1 MSLTC
6 FFLLKRWNLQD
17 KKLKD
22 DLIERMT
29 QFFGPCA
36 FERNKLL
43 EKDGLCLKYIR
54 DQYRKNLWDNP
65 RYECPPYV
73 PEAKWQALILDGKY
87 KADKKNRNTLVEST
101 PPRYVIL
108 LRM

>member
-6 FFLLKRWNLQD
+6 FFLLKRWNQQE

-22 DLIERMT
+22 DLVDSMT
-29 QFFGPCA
+29 QLFGPHA
-36 FERNKLL
+36 FKRNKLL
-43 EKDGLCLKYIR
+43 EKDGLYLKYIR
-54 DQYRKNLWDNP
+54 DQYRKNLRYKS
-65 RYECPPYV
+65 RYERLPYV
-73 PEAKWQALILDGKY
+73 PKAEWQALILDEKY
-87 KADKKNRNTLVEST
+87 KADKKNTITPVEST

>member
-6 FFLLKRWNLQD
+6 FFLLKRWNQQD

-22 DLIERMT
+22 DLVDSMT
-29 QFFGPCA
+29 QLFGPRA

-43 EKDGLCLKYIR
+43 EKASLCLKYIR
-54 DQYRKNLWDNP
+54 DQYRKNLRDNP
-65 RYECPPYV
+65 RYERPPYV
-73 PEAKWQALILDGKY
+73 PEAEWQALILDGKY
-87 KADKKNRNTLVEST
+87 KADKKNTITPVEST

>member
-6 FFLLKRWNLQD
+6 FFLLKRWTHQD

-22 DLIERMT
+22 DLIESMT
-29 QFFGPCA
+29 QLFGPRA

-43 EKDGLCLKYIR
+43 EKASLCLKYIR
-54 DQYRKNLWDNP
+54 GQYQKKLRDNP
-65 RYECPPYV
+65 RYERLPYV
-73 PEAKWQALILDGKY
+73 PKAEWQALILDGKY
-87 KADKKNRNTLVEST
+87 KADKKNVITPVEST
-101 PPRYVIL
+101 PRYVIL

>member
-1 MSLTC
+1 MSLTS
-6 FFLLKRWNLQD
+6 FFLLKRWSNQD

-29 QFFGPCA
+29 QLFGPRA

-43 EKDGLCLKYIR
+43 EKVGLCLKYIR
-54 DQYRKNLWDNP
+54 DQYRKNLQDNP
-65 RYECPPYV
+65 KYEHSPYV
-73 PEAKWQALILDGKY
+73 PEAEWQALILDGKY
-87 KADKKNRNTLVEST
+87 NADKKNTITPVEST
-101 PPRYVIL
+101 SPRYVIL

>member
-6 FFLLKRWNLQD
+6 FFLLKRWNNQD

-22 DLIERMT
+22 DLVESMT
-29 QFFGPCA
+29 QLFGPHA

-43 EKDGLCLKYIR
+43 EKAGLCLKYIR
-54 DQYRKNLWDNP
+54 DQYRKNLQVNP
-65 RYECPPYV
+65 RHERPPYV
-73 PEAKWQALILDGKY
+73 LEAEWQALILDGKY
-87 KADKKNRNTLVEST
+87 KADMKKGITPVESRA
-101 PPRYVIL
+101 RYVIL

>member
-1 MSLTC
+1 M
-6 FFLLKRWNLQD
+6 FFLLKRWNLQE

-22 DLIERMT
+22 DLIESMT
-29 QFFGPCA
+29 QLFGPHA

-54 DQYRKNLWDNP
+54 DQYRKILRDNP
-65 RYECPPYV
+65 RYERPPYV
-73 PEAKWQALILDGKY
+73 PEAEWQALILDGKY
-87 KADKKNRNTLVEST
+87 KADRRDKITPVDQST
-101 PPRYVIL
+101 TRYVIL

>member
-6 FFLLKRWNLQD
+6 FFLLKRWNQQE

-22 DLIERMT
+22 DLVDSMT
-29 QFFGPCA
+29 QLFGPRA

-43 EKDGLCLKYIR
+43 EKASSYLKYIR
-54 DQYRKNLWDNP
+54 DQYRKNLQDNL
-65 RYECPPYV
+65 RYERLPYV
-73 PEAKWQALILDGKY
+73 PEDEWQALILDGKY
-87 KADKKNRNTLVEST
+87 KADKKNTITPVEST

>member
-22 DLIERMT
+22 DLIESMT
-29 QFFGPCA
+29 QLFGPRA

-43 EKDGLCLKYIR
+43 EKVGSCLKYSR
-54 DQYRKNLWDNP
+54 GQYRKHLQDNP
-65 RYECPPYV
+65 RYERPPYV

-87 KADKKNRNTLVEST
+87 KADKKNTITPVEST

>member
-6 FFLLKRWNLQD
+6 FFLLKRWNIQD

-22 DLIERMT
+22 DLIESMN
-29 QFFGPCA
+29 QLFGPRP
-36 FERNKLL
+36 FKRNRLL

-54 DQYRKNLWDNP
+54 DQYRKKLRDNP
-65 RYECPPYV
+65 RYERPPYV
-73 PEAKWQALILDGKY
+73 PEAEWQALILDGKY
-87 KADKKNRNTLVEST
+87 KADKKNAITPVEST
-101 PPRYVIL
+101 PRYVIL